1 MPKHTTITPEQLAWL
16 DQCEPIRAVDIRD
29 QGLPTEDNIEVSS
42 IEDLLDLFEGV
53 DAEGRVL

>member
-1 MPKHTTITPEQLAWL
+1 MPKPTTITPEQLAWL

-29 QGLPTEDNIEVSS
+29 MGLPTEGNIEVNS

-53 DAEGRVL
+53 DAEGRAL